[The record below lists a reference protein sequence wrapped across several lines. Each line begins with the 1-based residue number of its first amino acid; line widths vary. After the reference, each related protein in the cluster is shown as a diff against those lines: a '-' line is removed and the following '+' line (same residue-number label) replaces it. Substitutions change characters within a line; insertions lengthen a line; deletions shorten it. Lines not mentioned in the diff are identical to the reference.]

1 MAWDLGI
8 KNSNF
13 FFPKKNMYIV
23 KFFFK
28 NSSRMTNVVVRYF
41 CGNLILIYGGLFLD
55 RGYWIVQYILQGG
68 WYGWDKF

>member
-8 KNSNF
+8 KNSKKKFIKKYVYSF
-13 FFPKKNMYIV
+13 FS
-23 KFFFK
+23 K

-55 RGYWIVQYILQGG
+55 RGYFDHSIHSTG
-68 WYGWDKF
+68 FS